1 MLFVYVNRTI
11 QALKPLAFNNMNFRN
26 TLKQLLPAVILVI
39 CSNFQIAK
47 AQNNLFI
54 PPLLSGKNFN
64 LNVQNGTA
72 NWVAGQT
79 TPTYG
84 VNGNFLAPTIELWKG
99 DQVALTVNNNINA
112 PTTMHWH
119 GMHVPSMDDGGPHSL
134 IYPNQSWTAAFKVL
148 NPAATCWYHPHGAH
162 TTDLQVSKGLAG
174 MIIVRDSQELALNLP
189 RKYGID
195 DFPIILQTK
204 AFDVLYQ
211 TAISTE
217 LDTMVMVNATPRAT
231 LNIPA
236 QMVRFRLLNGSSNR
250 TFYVGLSTGD
260 SMTVI
265 GTDNGL
271 LNHPYKC
278 TRIMISN
285 GERVEM
291 ILDASAKQGQSLQ
304 LMCFG
309 SEIPKGIK
317 GADSIGTGMATIM
330 DYDLNPLN
338 GADYTLLHLNVT
350 APTAGAIQNIPTNLA
365 TDIPF
370 LASNATVHRNLY
382 FTPTDS
388 MPETTV
394 MGPFYINGK
403 MYDEMRI
410 DDTII
415 LNTTETWSVVNHT
428 MIAHPFHVHDMHFYI
443 HSINQNTNV
452 PIDYQGRKD
461 VVLVMPG
468 DSLTFVT
475 RFENFAD
482 PMVPYMYHCH
492 LLHHEDDGMMGS
504 FVVLDTTM
512 HMGIENNLMQEEV
525 LFPSP
530 CHDYLSLQHSI
541 KNTDQIRCWNVLGE
555 ENPIEK
561 INTNTLNTASLKA
574 GVYILQINTD
584 RYKFVKTN

>member
-1 MLFVYVNRTI
+1 MLFVYVNPTR
-11 QALKPLAFNNMNFRN
+11 QAHKPSAFNNMHFRN
-26 TLKQLLPAVILVI
+26 SMKQLLTTIVLLII
-39 CSNFQIAK
+39 SIFQIVN

-84 VNGNFLAPTIELWKG
+84 VNGNFLAPTLELWKG
-99 DQVALTVNNNINA
+99 DQVALTVHNTINA

-119 GMHVPSMDDGGPHSL
+119 GMHVPSMDDGGPHSI
-134 IYPNQSWTAAFKVL
+134 IYPNQSWTAAFKVM

-211 TAISTE
+211 AAISTE
-217 LDTMVMVNATPRAT
+217 LDTLVMVNGTPRAS

-291 ILDASAKQGQSLQ
+291 ILDASNKQGQSIQ
-304 LMCFG
+304 LMCYG

-317 GADSIGTGMATIM
+317 GADSIGTGMASIM

-338 GADYTLLHLNVT
+338 GADYTLLNLTVT
-350 APTAGAIQNIPTNLA
+350 APTPGAILSIPNNLA
-365 TDIPF
+365 SDIPF
-370 LASNATVHRNLY
+370 LAVNATVHRDLV

-388 MPETTV
+388 MPATMV
-394 MGPFYINGK
+394 MGPFHINDTS
-403 MYDEMRI
+403 YNEMHI
-410 DDTII
+410 NDTVY
-415 LNTTETWSVVNHT
+415 LNTTETWSIVNRT
-428 MIAHPFHVHDMHFYI
+428 MIAHPFHVHDMHFYV
-443 HSINQNTNV
+443 HSINQNTII

-475 RFENFAD
+475 KFEDFAD

-512 HMGIENNLMQEEV
+512 HMGIGDQLMQEGI
-525 LFPSP
+525 LFPNP
-530 CHDYLSLQHSI
+530 CHEYLSLKHSL
-541 KNTDQIRCWNVLGE
+541 KNTDQIHCWNILGE
-555 ENPIEK
+555 EIPLEK
-561 INTNTLNTASLKA
+561 INTTTLNTASLKE
-574 GVYILQINTD
+574 GIYILQINQL
-584 RYKFVKTN
+584 RYKFVKSN